1 MKILLK
7 TNNGV
12 EWTIYVMLFLPL
24 GILLSVFS
32 VASIIETKVLNWYG
46 KVFVSFLVEYT
57 ASTIFSLISTAF
69 LGNVFLAS
77 WF

>member
-1 MKILLK
+1 MKIFLK

-32 VASIIETKVLNWYG
+32 VVSIIKTKYWIYMGN
-46 KVFVSFLVEYT
+46 
-57 ASTIFSLISTAF
+57 FS
-69 LGNVFLAS
+69 
-77 WF
+77 